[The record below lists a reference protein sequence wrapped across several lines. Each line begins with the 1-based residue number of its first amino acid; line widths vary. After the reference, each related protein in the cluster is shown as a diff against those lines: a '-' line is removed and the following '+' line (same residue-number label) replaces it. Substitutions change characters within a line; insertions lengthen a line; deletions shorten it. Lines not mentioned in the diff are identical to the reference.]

1 MGDSEERCAKS
12 GKWLSMRL
20 RSVLIGCPFCAC
32 MRLESFDEMVGVM
45 FV

>member
-1 MGDSEERCAKS
+1 MGDSEEMCAKF

-20 RSVLIGCPFCAC
+20 RSVQIGCPFCAC
-32 MRLESFDEMVGVM
+32 RRLESFEVIEGVM